1 MFLSNDNEE
10 QRSQIWR
17 VSVVVATMLII
28 MVGAYFLHKMFTENP
43 IIGTWSSQTRDI
55 TLSIHKDGEMEIMGA
70 DFYME
75 GIVTYRMNTDSK
87 SISFTLDQGSVIEG
101 ALESDQEVTFTSTFN
116 YSVEQEVLTLTD
128 MEFGDVE
135 NFIKL

>member
-1 MFLSNDNEE
+1 MILTNDNEE

-17 VSVVVATMLII
+17 ISVVAASIMII
-28 MVGAYFLHKMFTENP
+28 AVGAYFLHKMFTENP
-43 IIGTWSSQTRDI
+43 IMGTWVSQTRDI
-55 TLSIHKDGEMEIMGA
+55 TLTIDSDGEMEVTGA

-75 GIVTYRMNTDSK
+75 GIVSYHMNTESK
-87 SISFTLDQGSVIEG
+87 SISFTLSQGSVVDDTEDLVE
-101 ALESDQEVTFTSTFN
+101 AVTYTSTYN

-128 MEFGDVE
+128 MEFGNVE